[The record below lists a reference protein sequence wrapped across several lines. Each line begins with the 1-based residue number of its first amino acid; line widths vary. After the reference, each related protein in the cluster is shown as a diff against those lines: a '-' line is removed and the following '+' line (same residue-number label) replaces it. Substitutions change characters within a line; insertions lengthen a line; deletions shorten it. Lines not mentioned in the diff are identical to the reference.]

1 MFGYGLIKSSDFPP
15 HLAVINQYVRILHI
29 LCIYIYIYII
39 HYTYIYIYLYIINNI
54 YIYSINKLEKFIPP
68 KMMINVI
75 VFYLFLG
82 GYDIHNP
89 LSYISTNYPREV
101 ACIWLPP
108 IGIIKYVIICPEPG
122 IYLKIYLSFQLIL
135 CPRAIP

>member
-1 MFGYGLIKSSDFPP
+1 M
-15 HLAVINQYVRILHI
+15 
-29 LCIYIYIYII
+29 YIYIHI
-39 HYTYIYIYLYIINNI
+39 HYTLYIYIYLYIINNI

-135 CPRAIP
+135 CPRAIPQLSPVTPILFGFGFFQVTDSCLDFNMTQV